1 VEKSEIYKGLMSEW
15 VGILLQLWEAFGK
28 VVDPKQLKVYIA
40 KLKDVP
46 LGILE
51 HIVEIAIRNHH
62 YNSVPTLAEVV
73 DVLNEYHPYYQN
85 EVYLSSGSRPFRDIA
100 EKEREYRQ
108 LNPMTE
114 GERKTFINNWRKY
127 QEKERT

>member
-28 VVDPKQLKVYIA
+28 VVDPKHLKVYIA

-51 HIVEIAIRNHH
+51 HIVEIAIRNHR
-62 YNSVPTLAEVV
+62 YNSVPTLAEIR

-85 EVYLSSGSRPFRDIA
+85 EVYLSSRSRPFRDAA
-100 EKEREYRQ
+100 EKEREYRH